1 MSGRREE
8 LMQPPSL
15 LLAFSLPLHWV
26 MLQKARKEGLGGD
39 IQNKAGCERGG
50 VSGGKSNHFSF
61 PLSPQNRK
69 ALLWF
74 STENFK
80 PLDLWPS
87 YPYTLQDLSILIK
100 IFLLNPVPLKR
111 EGSHCPPKVIH
122 CSFESSSVSLLW
134 MQVWASR
141 SRFGLKELIRST
153 KLIPAKLQDFQ

>member
-8 LMQPPSL
+8 FMQPPSL

-26 MLQKARKEGLGGD
+26 MLQKARKEGLRGD
-39 IQNKAGCERGG
+39 IQNKAGGERG
-50 VSGGKSNHFSF
+50 VSGGESNHFSF
-61 PLSPQNRK
+61 PLSPRNRK

-87 YPYTLQDLSILIK
+87 YPYTLQDLSTLIK
-100 IFLLNPVPLKR
+100 IFLLSPVPRKG
-111 EGSHCPPKVIH
+111 EGSHCPPKVT

-141 SRFGLKELIRST
+141 SRFRLKELIRST
-153 KLIPAKLQDFQ
+153 KLIPAKLQNFQ